1 MADTLRMQ
9 LNAKWTALDQDA
21 SSWMAHWRDLCD
33 FVLPRTARFLT
44 SDRNIGYKKGTKIM
58 NETATFSLEETAR
71 GMMSKITNPARPWIR
86 LKTTNENLNKV
97 ADVAIWLDDI
107 TQRMLHVFIRSNL
120 YTTLAVVYEDLL
132 LYGTACFVIE
142 KDEDT
147 VIRTE
152 VLPIGSYR
160 LGIGGKNRVDTCYRE
175 LEMTRHQLVDK
186 FGVENCS
193 EQIRVAAQN
202 NTGMELPVTVRHCV
216 DLNPDYDPR
225 SLLSTK
231 MRYRSVWYEVGAP
244 DGQFLRQSGF
254 NSMAVIAPRWRTTTG
269 DVYGTSPAM
278 NCLGTIKELQ
288 MLEKRSMQLLDK
300 VITPSLNVPVE
311 LRRREINQMSGGLNF
326 VSNPATA
333 KIEPVHQIQSPPIQ
347 HVEAKIQ
354 RLEER
359 IRKGLYN
366 DVFMAMNGI
375 DTARTAEEIRAR
387 LDQKIQSIGP
397 ILLKLNDEM
406 LDCIVER
413 TFEIMSDPFFKTLLP
428 PAPQSIHGAPL
439 TVEYISELAQAMK
452 LAGLVGIE
460 RVVGFAGN
468 LAAMGLSQGLDALDV
483 DEIMDTYADMAGA
496 PVKTMNDQ
504 KTRNT
509 IRQQR
514 MAAQQQQQAEMQA
527 MQRSQMMKNLGQT
540 PTVGN
545 NALTDMTGA
554 IG

>member
-1 MADTLRMQ
+1 MV
-9 LNAKWTALDQDA
+9 LNTRWSALDAEA
-21 SSWMAHWRDLCD
+21 STWMAHWRDLCD
-33 FVLPRTARFLT
+33 FVLPRTARFLN
-44 SDRNIGYKKGTKIM
+44 SDRNVGYKKNTKIL

-71 GMMSKITNPARPWIR
+71 GMMSKITNPARPWFK
-86 LKTTNENLNKV
+86 LKMTNEGLNLRP
-97 ADVAIWLDDI
+97 DVAIWLDSV
-107 TQRMLHVFIRSNL
+107 TQRMLQVFIRSNL
-120 YTTLAVVYEDLL
+120 YTTLAVIYEDLL
-132 LYGTACFVIE
+132 LYGTGCFVIE

-160 LGIGGKNRVDTCYRE
+160 LGISGKNRVDTCYRE
-175 LEMTRHQLVDK
+175 LDMTRHQLVDK
-186 FGVENCS
+186 FGLENVS
-193 EQIRVAAQN
+193 ETIRVACLNQ
-202 NTGMELPVTVRHCV
+202 TGMEMTVTVRHCV
-216 DLNPDYDPR
+216 EPNPDYRPGSIDNREMRFR
-225 SLLSTK
+225 SI
-231 MRYRSVWYEVGAP
+231 WYEVGAP

-254 NSMAVIAPRWRTTTG
+254 NTMAVVAPRWRTTTG
-269 DVYGTSPAM
+269 DVYGTAPAM
-278 NCLGTIKELQ
+278 NCLGSIKELQ
-288 MLEKRSMQLLDK
+288 TLERRSMQLLDK
-300 VITPSLNVPVE
+300 VITPALNVPIE

-326 VSNPATA
+326 VANPATA
-333 KIEPVHQIQSPPIQ
+333 KIEPVHTIQSAPIQ

-406 LDCIVER
+406 LDCVVER
-413 TFEIMSDPFFKTLLP
+413 TFEIMQDPFFKGLLP
-428 PAPQSIHGAPL
+428 PAPQAIQGSAL

-468 LAAMGLSQGLDALDV
+468 LSAMGLGQSLDALDV
-483 DEIMDTYADMAGA
+483 DEIMDTYADMAGSPA
-496 PVKTMNDQ
+496 KILNAQ

-509 IRQQR
+509 IRNQR
-514 MAAQQQQQAEMQA
+514 IAAQQQQAQEQQMQQRAE
-527 MQRSQMMKNLGQT
+527 MMKNLGQT

-545 NALTDMTGA
+545 NALTDMSGVL
-554 IG
+554 